1 MKKNLLTSFFLQAF
15 MILLA
20 VVFNVGVAMA
30 VEVGDNGSDTDPNDG
45 KPLDNATPDA
55 QEKGLDQQG
64 KGSTGSA
71 VTQSGLSLDTVDDY
85 VSKFRAWNYVM
96 HTDFMRK
103 ARQIKV
109 DTKEPENWEVGE
121 GIIDCE
127 TKATTSQSDGPTQ
140 KLSLYKNDHK
150 LFKQGGTVMVEGV
163 SGYDE
168 KGESADGT
176 PLILY
181 IDDVSKT
188 GDVTVHAV
196 NGVSDDGEICVP
208 RIEAG
213 TTLHIM
219 APGMSE
225 SEVEIAP
232 DNAIPTPVKVYL
244 QKKVCSITI
253 TDLFERIHK
262 KAKWTAQD
270 VRDWALHMFRR
281 KCTRSMLISKGCKFI
296 KEGSK
301 RTGEEFCY
309 LQEGVLRQLRLGYNI
324 DKLSFEDLI
333 GIQAALFTDNA
344 TTNEMDVYM
353 GKYFTIG
360 LLNIDFSKH
369 PEMKFKEFTDGETG
383 IEITSFKTNFGRLNF
398 KYEHALD
405 DLGYGQCAIAFSM
418 SEAKRFYYKKE
429 KKLVLDH
436 NKGEGGEVREAKSE
450 YYIQDDCLQ
459 LTGMNSM
466 FIAPTDMVG
475 SFKLSALEVTITGV
489 DSLSDVVAASTA
501 VGNVYYLKDADDTHP
516 AGLYAVK
523 AISDGN
529 ITWEVYKSDIR
540 A

>member
-1 MKKNLLTSFFLQAF
+1 MKKNLLTSFILQAF
-15 MILLA
+15 VIMLA

-30 VEVGDNGSDTDPNDG
+30 VEVGDNGSDTDPNDET
-45 KPLDNATPDA
+45 PLDNATPDA
-55 QEKGLDQQG
+55 QGKGIDQQG
-64 KGSTGSA
+64 NGSTGSA
-71 VTQSGLSLDTVDDY
+71 VTQANLSLDTVDDY
-85 VSKFRAWNYVM
+85 VSKFRAWNYAM

-109 DTKEPENWEVGE
+109 DSKEPENWEVGE
-121 GIIDCE
+121 GIIDCDTKNE
-127 TKATTSQSDGPTQ
+127 TARSTGATQT
-140 KLSLYKNDHK
+140 LSLYKNDHK

-163 SGYDE
+163 SGYDA

-181 IDDVSKT
+181 IDEVSS
-188 GDVTVHAV
+188 GSVRVHAV
-196 NGVSDDGEICVP
+196 NGVADDGEICVP
-208 RIEAG
+208 RIPAG

-219 APGMSE
+219 APGLSE

-232 DNAIPTPVKVYL
+232 DNAMPKPTSVFL

-253 TDLFERIHK
+253 TELFERIHK

-301 RTGEEFCY
+301 RTGEEYCY
-309 LQEGVLRQLRLGYNI
+309 LQEGVLRQLRLGYNV
-324 DKLSFEDLI
+324 DKLEFADLI

-383 IEITSFKTNFGRLNF
+383 IEITSFKSNFGRLNF

-418 SEAKRFYYKKE
+418 AEAKRFFYKKE
-429 KKLVLDH
+429 KKLVVDH

-475 SFKLSALEVTITGV
+475 SFKLSALEVSITGV
-489 DSLSDVVAASTA
+489 DSLADVTAASTA
-501 VGNVYYLKDADDTHP
+501 VGKVYYLKYADGSYP
-516 AGLYAVK
+516 AGLYEVK
-523 AISDGN
+523 SISGET
-529 ITWEVYKSDIR
+529 ITWVAYKTDIR